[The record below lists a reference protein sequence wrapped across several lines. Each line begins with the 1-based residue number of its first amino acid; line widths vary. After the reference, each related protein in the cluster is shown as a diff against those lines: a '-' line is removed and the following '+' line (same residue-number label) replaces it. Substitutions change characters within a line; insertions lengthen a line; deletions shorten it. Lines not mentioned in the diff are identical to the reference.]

1 MREYFLFLDESKNT
15 PPSEYF
21 ALGGLAIEK
30 KEYQEKVC
38 PFIRTMKKSVFD
50 DEDIILHETEL
61 RLAKKDGYK
70 IMRRV
75 EKRTLFWQ
83 EMGRLFD
90 ENDITVF
97 TAVINP
103 AEFKQIYNSKYLH
116 DEYFVCL
123 EIIMENFAHFLEKQN
138 AVGTIYLE
146 SQNPKA
152 DNRLSNHFYQLIKR
166 GTRHLS
172 NHALREK
179 IISINFYQKA
189 DRNIGLQLADFI
201 PNTLKKYAN
210 GILNKQPSIETNIV
224 KCLYD
229 GKIGKSEIFGLK
241 NVDLG

>member
-1 MREYFLFLDESKNT
+1 MTDKTKEEVIMREYFLFLDESKNT
-15 PPSEYF
+15 PPSTFF

-30 KEYQEKVC
+30 TEYQEKVC
-38 PFIRTMKKSVFD
+38 PFIRIMKKTVFD

-61 RLAKKDGYK
+61 RTAKKGNYK

-83 EMGRLFD
+83 EMARLFD

-103 AEFKQIYNSKYLH
+103 TEFKQTYNSRYLH

-123 EIIMENFAHFLEKQN
+123 EIIMENFAHFLEKEN

-146 SQNPKA
+146 SQNPKS

-166 GTRHLS
+166 GTRHLN

-179 IISINFYQKA
+179 ITGINFYQKA
-189 DRNIGLQLADFI
+189 DMNIGLQIADFI
-201 PNTLKKYAN
+201 PNTLKKYARSAS
-210 GILNKQPSIETNIV
+210 G
-224 KCLYD
+224 
-229 GKIGKSEIFGLK
+229 
-241 NVDLG
+241 